1 MKKIVK
7 NNLLGLMLLSFVF
20 GVASSN
26 LFAEGEETY
35 EAPQEEVI
43 MPLDP
48 APTPEEPVV
57 APEEGQISE

>member
-1 MKKIVK
+1 MKKRMK

-20 GVASSN
+20 SVASSN

-35 EAPQEEVI
+35 EAPQEEMI

-48 APTPEEPVV
+48 APAEEPVV
-57 APEEGQISE
+57 APEENQVSE